1 VLIVGYLLEVGLR
14 LAISWGRD
22 GPTNFADE
30 AGYLINARVLSGG
43 EPGNLGTANFYSG
56 GYSLLLLPAQWLGGD
71 PLSEY
76 RYVLAT
82 NALISSLVFPLA
94 YALLTRVFR
103 VPTRMALAAAF
114 LAALYPPLVLTTQ
127 FAWAESLLPVLVLA
141 AAVGLAAT
149 VAAPA
154 RRQAAGWAVACGCC
168 AGSLYTVHPRTAPLV
183 AILLGLLL
191 GLALLRRDLIAS
203 AALGVTAAAAVIGAG
218 ERLNHWLGS
227 RSWHHAGDTGAVR
240 QVLDN
245 ARNPDSLPNVLA
257 LGLGQFWYLFIATFG
272 LVVLG
277 VVQGTSAL
285 SAPLALRDGRLS
297 AAASRDSAG
306 APAVALFLLAGMIGL
321 LAVVGLFL
329 LPPTRPDHIVYGRYI
344 EILAPALLALG
355 LVRLW
360 TTSLRRLA
368 VELVVGVVAAAAAV
382 LTLPSY
388 AGGLVLRSP
397 VNWYTVLALPPFA
410 QGRDHLRLVAG
421 TLVAVAGATVLL
433 VVGRRS
439 RAVAAVGLAVVLIGS
454 SVALRLVLIEA
465 GDRWNYATQSTPLAT
480 VDALDS
486 AAEVGYDT
494 AAYIAGGLY
503 GYQWQLD
510 RTHFVLFDSRHDPIP
525 QTEWVIAGTDWP
537 QAREAG
543 ARRVWVHPA
552 FGQAVWR
559 LP

>member
-1 VLIVGYLLEVGLR
+1 
-14 LAISWGRD
+14 LAISWERD

-30 AGYLINARVLSGG
+30 AGYLINARVLAGG

-56 GYSLLLLPAQWLGGD
+56 GYSLLLLPAQWLGGE

-114 LAALYPPLVLTTQ
+114 LAALYPPLIVTTQ

-141 AAVGLAAT
+141 AAVGLAAM

-168 AGSLYTVHPRTAPLV
+168 AGGLFAVHARTAPLV

-191 GLALLRRDLIAS
+191 GLALLRRDLIVS
-203 AALGVTAAAAVIGAG
+203 AALGVTAAAAVIGVG
-218 ERLNHWLGS
+218 ERLNYWLAS

-245 ARNPDSLPNVLA
+245 ARDPDSLPNVLA
-257 LGLGQFWYLFIATFG
+257 LGLGQFWYLFVATFG

-277 VVQGTSAL
+277 IVQVTSSL

-297 AAASRDSAG
+297 AAASRASAG
-306 APAVALFLLAGMIGL
+306 AAAVALFLLASMIGL

-344 EILAPALLALG
+344 EILAPAFLALG
-355 LVRLW
+355 LIRLW

-368 VELVVGVVAAAAAV
+368 VELAVGVAAAAAAA
-382 LTLPSY
+382 LTVTSY

-397 VNWYTVLALPPFA
+397 VNWFTVLALPPFA
-410 QGRDHLRLVAG
+410 QGHDHLRLGAG

-433 VVGRRS
+433 VVGWRS
-439 RAVAAVGLAVVLIGS
+439 RAVAAAGLAVVLIGS
-454 SVALRLVLIEA
+454 AVALRLVLIEA
-465 GDRWNYATQSTPLAT
+465 GDRWNYGTQPTPLAT
-480 VDALDS
+480 VDALNS
-486 AAEVGYDT
+486 ATEVGYDT

-510 RTHFVLFDSRHDPIP
+510 HAHFLLFDSRHDPIP

-537 QAREAG
+537 QARQAG

-559 LP
+559 LPQQSLP